1 MRGCDV
7 VCLLVGA
14 ALGTKPRGGTNG
26 AKGWPRVVPHRVEA
40 QCWFAGVAGAVS
52 NARVFCF
59 DVVVVFVV
67 VVVVVVVCVCV
78 FAMARACVSAYC
90 ACMFEFVCV

>member
-52 NARVFCF
+52 NSREFCF

-67 VVVVVVVCVCV
+67 VVVVVVCVCVCHGPCL
-78 FAMARACVSAYC
+78 RECVLRLY
-90 ACMFEFVCV
+90 V